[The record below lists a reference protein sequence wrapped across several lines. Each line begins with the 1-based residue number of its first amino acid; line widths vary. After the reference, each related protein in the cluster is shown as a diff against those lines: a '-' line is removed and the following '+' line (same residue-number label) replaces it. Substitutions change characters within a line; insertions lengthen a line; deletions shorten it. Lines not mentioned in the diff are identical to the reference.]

1 MKDAATFWDKQ
12 APSYA
17 KSAIS
22 DLEAYNFTCA
32 RTQSYLK
39 KSDRIYEAG
48 CGTGGT
54 ARLLAPFVAEVT
66 GSDFSGGMIEIA
78 RARAADEGV
87 ENAKFL
93 VADIADTKIEGG
105 PFDVVLAHNV
115 LHLVEDMEGAITAL
129 RDNLKPGGLFISKT
143 ICAPEDG
150 ATLKFYLIRAILPLL
165 QMFGKAPYVQFKK
178 IGDFDRMIEGLGF
191 KILETGN
198 YPAKPPSR
206 YVVARKI

>member
-1 MKDAATFWDKQ
+1 MQQAAKFWDKA

-22 DLEAYNFTCA
+22 DIQSYEITCA

-39 KSDRIYEAG
+39 KTDRIYEAG

-54 ARLLAPFVAEVT
+54 ARLLAPSVAHVT
-66 GSDFSGGMIEIA
+66 ATDFSGGMI
-78 RARAADEGV
+78 
-87 ENAKFL
+87 
-93 VADIADTKIEGG
+93 DIAKQRAVEEGLENVDFRVGEINAPDVAGG

-115 LHLVEDMEGAITAL
+115 LHLVEDMEAAVRGL
-129 RDNLKPGGLFISKT
+129 RENLKPGGLFISKT
-143 ICAPEDG
+143 ICAPENG
-150 ATLKFYLIRAILPLL
+150 ATLKFYMIRAILPIMQLL
-165 QMFGKAPYVQFKK
+165 GKAPFVQFKS
-178 IGDFDRMIEGLGF
+178 IADFDRMIEGLGF

-206 YVVARKI
+206 YIVARKI